1 MNAGSDDNSL
11 RRLGVLVLFGAAF
24 GYIEAAVVV
33 YLRRIFYP
41 DGFGFP
47 LADFHEMAGFGPYL
61 LTEVGREAATLVLIL
76 TACIL
81 MTRTLRHRTAYFLII
96 FAVWDIF
103 YYIWLKVIL
112 NWPASVMDWDILFLI
127 PLTWGGPV
135 LAPLIT
141 SCLMLMIAWALLSK
155 ARLKI
160 TRLWAG
166 SFIVAIVLIII
177 VYCAGG
183 LHITDADY
191 KRYFSWPA
199 FIVLHTAMAGLVL
212 ICRRNN
218 GSGEEENET
227 AS

>member
-1 MNAGSDDNSL
+1 MNAGLNDNSL
-11 RRLGVLVLFGAAF
+11 KRLGVLVLFGAAF

-47 LADFHEMAGFGPYL
+47 IADFHEMAGFGPYL

-76 TACIL
+76 TACAL
-81 MTRTLRHRTAYFLII
+81 MARDLRRRTAYFLII
-96 FAVWDIF
+96 FAIWDIT
-103 YYIWLKVIL
+103 YYLWLKVIL

-127 PLTWGGPV
+127 PVTWGGPV

-141 SCLMLMIAWALLSK
+141 SCLMLLIAWALLSK
-155 ARLKI
+155 GQVKV
-160 TRLWAG
+160 TKLWAG
-166 SFIVAIVLIII
+166 SFVAGTILIVV

-183 LHITDADY
+183 LHITDPDY

-199 FIVLHTAMAGLVL
+199 FIVLHTAMAALVF
-212 ICRRNN
+212 ICRRND
-218 GSGEEENET
+218 GSGEETSET